1 MRDVLVF
8 ARRLGFYLIAAFA
21 AVTLDFFIP
30 RMVPG
35 DPVLTALGQMKTAPP
50 EAYEALKLQFGL
62 DTGQSLWQQY
72 LHFWNM
78 LLHGDLGY
86 SMSLGN
92 APVTEIIAQHIWW
105 TVILVGIATVISFVL
120 GTLIGTI
127 AAWKRGSWVETLL
140 PVTTFLQAMPY
151 FFLATLLVL
160 VFSVHLGWFPAIDG
174 YDYLNS
180 TIGWNWPFIKDA
192 IYHGVLPAATIV
204 IASLAGWIIGMRN
217 MMVTVRD
224 EDYVLLA
231 EAAGLPQRRVMWYA
245 ARNAILP
252 QMSSFAMA
260 LSFVV
265 AGSVLTE
272 IVFSYP
278 GIGFTLLA
286 AVKSLDYTLVQ
297 GIFLVITM
305 VVLVANLCADVLY
318 VFLDPRARREA

>member
-1 MRDVLVF
+1 MRIF
-8 ARRLGFYLIAAFA
+8 FRRIGFYLIAAIA

-30 RMVPG
+30 RLVPG
-35 DPVLTALGQMKTAPP
+35 DPVLTALAQMKSAPP
-50 EAYEALKLQFGL
+50 QAIKALQIQYGVGTGEGL
-62 DTGQSLWQQY
+62 WGQY

-78 LLHGDLGY
+78 ILHGDLGY
-86 SMSLGN
+86 SLSQGN
-92 APVTEIIAQHIWW
+92 VPVTQVISQHIWW
-105 TVILVGIATVISFVL
+105 TVILVGLATIIAFVL
-120 GTLIGTI
+120 GTIIGTL
-127 AAWKRGSWVETLL
+127 AAWKRGSWLESLL

-160 VFSVHLGWFPAIDG
+160 VFAVHLGWFPAING

-180 TIGWNWPFIKDA
+180 TIGWNWPFISDA

-217 MMVTVRD
+217 MMVTVQD

-231 EAAGLPQRRVMWYA
+231 EAAGLPRRHVVWYA
-245 ARNAILP
+245 ARNAVLP
-252 QMSSFAMA
+252 QVSSFGMA

-272 IVFSYP
+272 IIFSYP
-278 GIGFTLLA
+278 GIGFTLLS

-305 VVLVANLCADVLY
+305 VVLVANFLADILY
-318 VFLDPRARREA
+318 VALDPRVRQEA

>member
-1 MRDVLVF
+1 VRLFV
-8 ARRLGFYLIAAFA
+8 RRIGFYLLAGFS

-35 DPVLTALGQMKTAPP
+35 DPVLTALAQMKTAPP
-50 EAYEALKLQFGL
+50 EAMKALELQYGVG
-62 DTGQSLWQQY
+62 THQGIWAQY

-86 SMSLGN
+86 SLSLGN
-92 APVTEIIAQHIWW
+92 VPVTHIIAEHMYW
-105 TVILVGIATVISFVL
+105 TIVLVGLSTVISFVVGTAI
-120 GTLIGTI
+120 GTL
-127 AAWKRGSWVETLL
+127 AAWKRGSWLEGLL

-160 VFSVHLGWFPAIDG
+160 FLSVRLKWFPAVGG
-174 YDYLNS
+174 YDYRHS
-180 TIGWNWPFIKDA
+180 SIGFNWKFIQDA
-192 IYHGVLPAATIV
+192 VYHGVLPALTIV
-204 IASLAGWIIGMRN
+204 VASLAGWIIGMRN
-217 MMVTVRD
+217 MVVTVRD

-231 EAAGLPQRRVMWYA
+231 EAEGLPNRRVVWYA
-245 ARNAILP
+245 VRNAILP
-252 QMSSFAMA
+252 QVSSFALA

-265 AGSVLTE
+265 GGSLLTE

-297 GIFLVITM
+297 GIFLVITL
-305 VVLVANLCADVLY
+305 VVLAANFVADLVY
-318 VFLDPRARREA
+318 VALDPRTRQEA

>member
-1 MRDVLVF
+1 MRIFV
-8 ARRLGFYLIAAFA
+8 RRIGFYLVAAVA

-35 DPVLTALGQMKTAPP
+35 DPVLTALAQLKSAPP
-50 EAYEALKLQFGL
+50 QAIKALQLQYGVNSGQGL
-62 DTGQSLWQQY
+62 WDQY

-78 LLHGDLGY
+78 ILHGNLGY
-86 SMSLGN
+86 SMSSGN
-92 APVTEIIAQHIWW
+92 VPVTHVIAEHLYW
-105 TVILVGIATVISFVL
+105 TVVLVGLATVISFVVGTAI
-120 GTLIGTI
+120 GTL
-127 AAWKRGSWVETLL
+127 AAWKRGSWLESLL

-160 VFSVHLGWFPAIDG
+160 LFAVRLKWFPAING

-180 TIGWNWPFIKDA
+180 TIGLNWAFIKDA
-192 IYHGVLPAATIV
+192 VYHGILPALTIV
-204 IASLAGWIIGMRN
+204 GASLAGWIIGMRN
-217 MMVTVRD
+217 MVVTVRD

-231 EAAGLPQRRVMWYA
+231 EAEGLSPRRVVWYA

-252 QMSSFAMA
+252 QVSSFAMA

-265 AGSVLTE
+265 GGSVLTE

-278 GIGFTLLA
+278 GIGFVLLS
-286 AVKSLDYTLVQ
+286 AVKSLDYSLVQ

-305 VVLVANLCADVLY
+305 VVLAANFVADIVY
-318 VFLDPRARREA
+318 VALDPRTRQEA

>member
-1 MRDVLVF
+1 MRTF
-8 ARRLGFYLIAAFA
+8 IRRVGFYLVAAIA

-35 DPVLTALGQMKTAPP
+35 NPVLTALAQMKSAPP
-50 EAYEALKLQFGL
+50 QALHALELQYGVG
-62 DTGQSLWQQY
+62 TGQGLWGQY

-78 LLHGDLGY
+78 ILHGDLGL
-86 SMSLGN
+86 SMSQGN
-92 APVTEIIAQHIWW
+92 VPVTHVISEHFFW
-105 TVILVGIATVISFVL
+105 TVILVGMATVISFIV
-120 GTLIGTI
+120 GTLIGTV
-127 AAWKRGSWVETLL
+127 AAWKRGSWIESLL

-160 VFSVHLGWFPAIDG
+160 LFSVHLQWLPAING
-174 YDYLNS
+174 YDYLGS
-180 TIGWNWPFIKDA
+180 TIGWNWDFIKDA
-192 IYHGVLPAATIV
+192 LYHGILPALTIV

-231 EAAGLPQRRVMWYA
+231 EAAGLPRRKVVWYA
-245 ARNAILP
+245 MRNAILP
-252 QMSSFAMA
+252 QVSSFAMA

-278 GIGFTLLA
+278 GIGFILLS
-286 AVKSLDYTLVQ
+286 AVKSLDYSLVQ
-297 GIFLVITM
+297 GIFLVITL
-305 VVLVANLCADVLY
+305 VVLAANFVADILY
-318 VFLDPRARREA
+318 VALDPRTRQEA

>member
-1 MRDVLVF
+1 MRTF
-8 ARRLGFYLIAAFA
+8 TRRVGFYLVAAIA

-35 DPVLTALGQMKTAPP
+35 DPVLTALAQMKSAPP
-50 EAYEALKLQFGL
+50 QALHALELQYGVG
-62 DTGQSLWQQY
+62 TGQGLWGQY

-78 LLHGDLGY
+78 ILHGDLGL
-86 SMSLGN
+86 SMSQGN
-92 APVTEIIAQHIWW
+92 VPVTHVIGEHFFW
-105 TVILVGIATVISFVL
+105 TVILVGMATVISFIV
-120 GTLIGTI
+120 GTLIGTV
-127 AAWKRGSWVETLL
+127 AAWKRGSWIESLL

-160 VFSVHLGWFPAIDG
+160 LFSVHLQWLPAING

-180 TIGWNWPFIKDA
+180 TIGWNWDFIKDA
-192 IYHGVLPAATIV
+192 LYHGILPALTIV

-231 EAAGLPQRRVMWYA
+231 EAAGLPRRRVVWYA
-245 ARNAILP
+245 MRNAILP
-252 QMSSFAMA
+252 QVSSFAMA

-278 GIGFTLLA
+278 GIGFILLS
-286 AVKSLDYTLVQ
+286 AVKSLDYSLVQ
-297 GIFLVITM
+297 GIFLVITL
-305 VVLVANLCADVLY
+305 VVLAANFVADILY
-318 VFLDPRARREA
+318 VALDPRTRQEA

>member
-1 MRDVLVF
+1 MRTF
-8 ARRLGFYLIAAFA
+8 IRRVGFYLVAAIA

-35 DPVLTALGQMKTAPP
+35 NPVLTALAQMKSAPP
-50 EAYEALKLQFGL
+50 QALHALELQYGVG
-62 DTGQSLWQQY
+62 TGQGLWGQY

-78 LLHGDLGY
+78 ILHGDLGL
-86 SMSLGN
+86 SMSQGN
-92 APVTEIIAQHIWW
+92 VPVTHVIGEHFFW
-105 TVILVGIATVISFVL
+105 TVILVGMATVISFIV
-120 GTLIGTI
+120 GTLIGTV
-127 AAWKRGSWVETLL
+127 AAWKRGSWIESLL

-160 VFSVHLGWFPAIDG
+160 LFSVHLQWLPAING

-180 TIGWNWPFIKDA
+180 TIGWNWDFIKDA
-192 IYHGVLPAATIV
+192 LYHGILPALTIV

-231 EAAGLPQRRVMWYA
+231 EAAGLPRRRVVWYA
-245 ARNAILP
+245 MRNAILP
-252 QMSSFAMA
+252 QVSSFAMA

-278 GIGFTLLA
+278 GIGFILLS
-286 AVKSLDYTLVQ
+286 AVKSLDYSLVQ
-297 GIFLVITM
+297 GIFLVITL
-305 VVLVANLCADVLY
+305 VVLAANFVADILY
-318 VFLDPRARREA
+318 VALDPRTRQEA